1 MKEEN
6 ADYPLEP
13 SGDEMRRMV
22 GEALER
28 IVAHVESLPRQ
39 KVSETVPGFDVARF
53 LAEPEPPRQGVPLAE
68 LLDLLFDRAVP
79 PTYNTASPGYLAFIP
94 GGGLFHSGLADLIA
108 DTVNRYSA
116 VYAAA
121 PALAR
126 IEANVISWFCRIVGY
141 PPEARGLLTS
151 GGSLANFTGL
161 VTARRERLPEDFLRG
176 ILYTSAQ
183 THHSVAKSALLAG
196 FPVGNVRTI
205 PTDDRFRILPDALE
219 EKIREDRRR
228 GLTPF
233 LIVANAGSTNTGAVD
248 PLEDLADLA
257 GRHGLWLHVDAAYG
271 GFFLLTGE
279 GRRVMRGI
287 DRADSI
293 VLDPHKG
300 LFLPYGTGAILVRDG
315 AALRRAHR
323 VAADYM
329 PPVQEDPDL
338 VDFSEYGPE
347 LSRPFRGLRVWLPL
361 KMHGLGAFEEQL
373 EEKLAL
379 TRLAFDRV
387 RALPGIEILAEP
399 QLSLF
404 AFRLVPPGWEERDEE
419 ELNRL
424 NRQLLDRINARQR
437 VFLTGT
443 LLGDRFALRICVLSF
458 RTHRDRIEA
467 ALEDIEAAL
476 GEVVE

>member
-1 MKEEN
+1 M
-6 ADYPLEP
+6 AGYPLEL
-13 SGDEMRRMV
+13 SAEEMRRMV

-28 IVAHVESLPRQ
+28 IVTHVESLPRQ
-39 KVSETVPGFDVARF
+39 TVSDTAAGFELARS
-53 LAEPEPPRQGVPLAE
+53 LAEPEPPRGGAPLPE

-79 PTYNTASPGYLAFIP
+79 PTFNTASPGYLAFIP
-94 GGGLFHSGLADLIA
+94 GGGLFHSAVADLIG
-108 DTVNRYSA
+108 DVTNRYSA

-126 IEANVISWFCRIVGY
+126 LEANVLSWFCRIAGY

-183 THHSVAKSALLAG
+183 AHHSVAKSALLAG
-196 FPVGNVRTI
+196 FPAGNVRMV
-205 PTDDRFRILPDALE
+205 PTDDRFRLRPDALE
-219 EKIREDRRR
+219 ERIREDRRR

-233 LIVANAGSTNTGAVD
+233 LIVANAGTTNTGAID
-248 PLEDLADLA
+248 PLQELADLA

-271 GFFLLTGE
+271 GFFLLTEE
-279 GRRVMRGI
+279 GRRAMRGI
-287 DRADSI
+287 ERADSI

-300 LFLPYGTGAILVRDG
+300 LFLPYGTGALLVRDG
-315 AALRRAHR
+315 PALRRAHR

-338 VDFSEYGPE
+338 VDFSDYGPE

-361 KMHGLGAFEEQL
+361 KMHGLGVFEEQL

-404 AFRLVPPGWEERDEE
+404 AFRLVPPGWEDRDDE

-424 NRQLLDRINARQR
+424 NRRFLERINARQR

-443 LLGDRFALRICVLSF
+443 MLGDRFALRICVLSF

-467 ALEDIEAAL
+467 ALEDVEAAL
-476 GEVVE
+476 GEVPGG